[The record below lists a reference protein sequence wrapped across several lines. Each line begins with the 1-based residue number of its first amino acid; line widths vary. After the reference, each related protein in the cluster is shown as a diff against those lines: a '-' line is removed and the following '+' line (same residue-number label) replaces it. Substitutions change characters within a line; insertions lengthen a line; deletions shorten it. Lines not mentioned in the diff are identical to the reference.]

1 LLTGELKRELIVVLQ
16 KLVAEHQQRRKEVTD
31 EQINE
36 FMRPRPLKF
45 G

>member
-1 LLTGELKRELIVVLQ
+1 VLTGELKQELI
-16 KLVAEHQQRRKEVTD
+16 AEHQERRKKIPD